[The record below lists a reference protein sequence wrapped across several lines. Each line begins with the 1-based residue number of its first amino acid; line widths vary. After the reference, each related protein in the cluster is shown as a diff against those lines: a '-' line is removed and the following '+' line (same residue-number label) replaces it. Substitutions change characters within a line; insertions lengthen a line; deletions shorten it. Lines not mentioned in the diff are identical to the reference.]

1 MNFAVDNKIAKL
13 GWLLL
18 AAGLIVL
25 LGSETGGAEEADGG
39 EAVDAEG
46 AAFFEHEVLPILE
59 ASCFSCHAGEKAKG
73 EFQLDTRSRLVRGGE
88 SGTVVDF
95 EDPEAGTLLEAV
107 RYEGYEMPPRGKLP
121 DEQIAVI
128 ERWVAMGVP
137 YPADRQGDADE
148 QRVEAP
154 GARVTEADRQFWAF
168 QPLSD
173 PLPPTPIDKAWG
185 RNPVDAFVAARRED
199 ANLKPNPPAAPAQLL
214 RRLHYDLTGLP
225 PSQDLVQAFVADPSP
240 LHYERIVDRLL
251 ATPEYG
257 ERWGRHWLDLVR
269 YAETNSYE
277 RDDAKPEVWRYRDYV
292 IDSFNRDKPFDTF
305 AAEQLAGDEMEYS
318 AERLIATGFYRLGIW
333 DDEPADRKLAL
344 YDDLDDIVATTSQ
357 VFLGLTVNCARCHE
371 HKIDP
376 IMHADYYRWLAFFS
390 GINRYGVRSGDSVA
404 KNSLRGLAPPAE
416 SREAMAAT
424 RRYREQ
430 LDQLNR
436 KISEVENKLRPT
448 LVDVEKEEFRHE
460 MNRPEIAKS
469 RIGKLF
475 DEAQVQA
482 YGENLNARREL
493 QRNKPDE
500 LAKALCVTEIG
511 SEARP
516 TFVLTRGNP
525 HAEAEPVTPGFP
537 VVLGGGDAQYA
548 PPAGTETS
556 GRRTALAA
564 WVTDHQ
570 AQPMTARVTANRLW
584 QYHFGRG
591 LVRTPNDFGFQGTP
605 PTHPQLLD
613 FLASRLVE
621 HDWHLKPIHRLLVLS
636 STYQMQTRMQDD
648 AFAVDPI
655 NDTYWR
661 FDPRRLSAEEI
672 RDSMLAASGQLDFRK
687 HGPSIYPVIEAEV
700 LAGQSRPG
708 HGWGNSSEADRSRR
722 SIYIHIKRSLA
733 VPLLAAFDAAD
744 ADFTCPV
751 RFATTQP
758 TQALGLMNGRYSR
771 EIADKMAR
779 DVRHALPE
787 ATPEQLTAEV
797 LRRVTQREPTADEI
811 ARGLTFIESLR
822 TQHQQDAETALE
834 LFCLLSLNL
843 NEFVHL
849 D

>member
-1 MNFAVDNKIAKL
+1 MNFAVNTKFAQV
-13 GWLLL
+13 GRLLL
-18 AAGLIVL
+18 ATGLAVWM
-25 LGSETGGAEEADGG
+25 GSLNGNAEEAGQTP
-39 EAVDAEG
+39 AVDAEG
-46 AAFFEHEVLPILE
+46 AAFFEHEVLPILQE
-59 ASCFSCHAGEKAKG
+59 NCFSCHAEDKAKG

-88 SGTVVDF
+88 SGAVVDF

-121 DEQIAVI
+121 DAQIAI
-128 ERWVAMGVP
+128 LERWVAMGVP
-137 YPADRQGDADE
+137 YPADRQGDENE

-154 GARVTEADRQFWAF
+154 GARVTAADRAFWAF

-173 PLPPTPIDKAWG
+173 PLPPTPVDKQWG
-185 RNPVDAFVAARRED
+185 RNPVDAFIAARRED
-199 ANLKPNPPAAPAQLL
+199 ANLKPNPPAAPEQLL

-225 PSQDLVQAFVADPSP
+225 PSQELVQQFVADPSP
-240 LHYERIVDRLL
+240 LHYQRIVDRLL
-251 ATPEYG
+251 ASPEYG

-292 IDSFNRDKPFDTF
+292 IDSFNDDKPFDTF
-305 AAEQLAGDEMEYS
+305 AAEQLAGDEMPYS
-318 AERLIATGFYRLGIW
+318 AERVIATGFYRLGIW
-333 DDEPADRKLAL
+333 DDEPADPKLAL

-390 GINRYGVRSGDSVA
+390 GLNRYGVRGGDSVA
-404 KNSLRGLAPPAE
+404 RNSLRALAPPAE
-416 SREAMAAT
+416 SRELMETT
-424 RRYREQ
+424 RRYR
-430 LDQLNR
+430 DQLNQLNH
-436 KISEVENKLRPT
+436 KIGEIENKLRPT
-448 LVDVEKEEFRHE
+448 LVNVEKEEFRHE

-475 DEAQVQA
+475 DQAQVQA
-482 YGENLNARREL
+482 YAENLEARREL
-493 QRNKPDE
+493 QRNKPAE
-500 LAKALCVTEIG
+500 LAKALSVTEVG

-537 VVLGGGDAQYA
+537 VVLGGGDAEYS
-548 PPAGTETS
+548 PPRDTGTS

-591 LVRTPNDFGFQGTP
+591 LVRTPNDFGFQGSP
-605 PTHPQLLD
+605 PTHPELLD

-636 STYQMQTRMQDD
+636 STYQMSTSMQDA
-648 AFAVDPI
+648 AFASDPI
-655 NDTYWR
+655 NDTFWR

-672 RDSMLAASGQLDFRK
+672 RDSMLAVSGQLDLRK
-687 HGPSIYPVIEAEV
+687 HGPSIYPVIEPEV

-771 EIADKMAR
+771 EISDKMAR
-779 DVRHALPE
+779 DVRQALPE
-787 ATPEQLTAEV
+787 ATVQQQAAEV
-797 LRRVTQREPTADEI
+797 LRRVTQREPTADEL
-811 ARGLTFIESLR
+811 ARGLKFMETLQ
-822 TQHQQDAETALE
+822 TQHQQDPDTALE